1 MIITKLYEMFMNF
14 VSFITYKRSRTQDFC
29 WHARQVKFCM
39 HLFWFWF
46 FVSCYIFQVAG
57 ICSYWA
63 TLFKF
68 DFTNIDGPSQKAS
81 PQGSH
86 YVSLFLF
93 SSLVNQDD
101 MLFSQFCINPFFFFI
116 VNPSFLFF
124 ILLLQ
129 TEYTSHMLFT
139 CCWSNGTTC
148 LLSFQGSH

>member
-1 MIITKLYEMFMNF
+1 MFMNF
-14 VSFITYKRSRTQDFC
+14 VSFITYKRSRTQDFNS
-29 WHARQVKFCM
+29 HARQVKFCM
-39 HLFWFWF
+39 LLFFILI

-81 PQGSH
+81 PQGLH
-86 YVSLFLF
+86 YVSLFFF

-101 MLFSQFCINPFFFFI
+101 MLFSQFCIITLFFFI

-129 TEYTSHMLFT
+129 QSI
-139 CCWSNGTTC
+139 
-148 LLSFQGSH
+148 LLACSLHVEAMGLLVFFPFRV